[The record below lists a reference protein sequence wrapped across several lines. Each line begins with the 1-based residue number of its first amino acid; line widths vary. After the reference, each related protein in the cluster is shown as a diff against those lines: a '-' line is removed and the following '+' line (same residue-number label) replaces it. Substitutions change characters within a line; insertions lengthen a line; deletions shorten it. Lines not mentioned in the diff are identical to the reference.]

1 MNNHHQPITI
11 HERLSEYSR
20 AVMHIH
26 NQPITT
32 QQGSVYIL
40 FSEDVKVVDKVTDTN
55 ATPAC
60 LHIHTA
66 VTCQSLSR
74 LHPHS
79 TSHYHTHTT
88 LQAPPTHYT
97 HYAHTHTRARARA
110 RARAHAH
117 AHTHTHTHTHT
128 GVACQSLSRLRPH
141 SQAHSNVTTYLHS
154 SKSQVTDALCC
165 SADGCNKQ
173 RTVSCAGSTC

>member
-74 LHPHS
+74 LRPHS
-79 TSHYHTHTT
+79 TSHYHTHTHHSPGSTHT
-88 LQAPPTHYT
+88 LHTLCT
-97 HYAHTHTRARARA
+97 HTHAHARARARA
-110 RARAHAH
+110 RARTRT
-117 AHTHTHTHTHT
+117 HTHTHTHTHT
-128 GVACQSLSRLRPH
+128 QE
-141 SQAHSNVTTYLHS
+141 
-154 SKSQVTDALCC
+154 
-165 SADGCNKQ
+165 
-173 RTVSCAGSTC
+173 

>member
-74 LHPHS
+74 LRPHS

-88 LQAPPTHYT
+88 LQAPPTHT
-97 HYAHTHTRARARA
+97 HYA
-110 RARAHAH
+110 
-117 AHTHTHTHTHT
+117 HTHTHTHT

-154 SKSQVTDALCC
+154 SKSQVSDALCC